1 MEFIKEH
8 RKSFILIVFGILA
21 LIAALIVGISDNPP
35 GIILLFISSILL
47 VLAFTYNLKTTK
59 SYLILLVSSLIGFV
73 LFAFLHNILESS
85 VEGTPW
91 GFVAA
96 FFFLVALFIC
106 PAGTLVGIVGT
117 IVKLIKG
124 GRPTIG

>member
-8 RKSFILIVFGILA
+8 RKSFILIAFGILA

-59 SYLILLVSSLIGFV
+59 SYLILLASSIIGFV
-73 LFAFLHNILESS
+73 LFAVLHNILEHF
-85 VEGTPW
+85 VDGTPW

-117 IVKLIKG
+117 IVNLIKG
-124 GRPTIG
+124 RRATAG